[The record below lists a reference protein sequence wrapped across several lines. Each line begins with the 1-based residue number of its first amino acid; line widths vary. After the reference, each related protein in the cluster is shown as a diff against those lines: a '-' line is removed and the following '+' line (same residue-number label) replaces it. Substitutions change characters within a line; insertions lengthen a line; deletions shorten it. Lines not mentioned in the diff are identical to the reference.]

1 MQARANEE
9 PAYPIAAP
17 HRSSAGLWRRFIDS
31 MNQDERDNSTGEL
44 SDFTTT
50 PRVIFITALAVVI
63 GAASAVISLLLLR
76 AIGLFTN
83 LFFFHR
89 WDFSLVSPAGN
100 SLGILEVLVPIG
112 GGIIVGLLARYGSER
127 IRGHG
132 IPEAI
137 EAILVNGSRVEPKV
151 SVLKLVSSAI
161 SIGSGGPF
169 GAEGPIIVTGGSFG
183 SMIAQ
188 LFRLASVERKT
199 LLVAGAA
206 GGMSATFGSPVAAV
220 MLAAEV
226 LLFEWKP
233 RSLMPVIAAS
243 ATAAA
248 VRYYIIAPP
257 PIFPMQSSA
266 AALGVGGYA
275 GCILVGL
282 LASGLAILMTEGIY
296 LVEDTFRRLPIHWM
310 WWPALG
316 GLIVG
321 IGGLIFPAAL
331 GVGYGSIAS
340 MLRGNITLQVILGF
354 LFVKSIIWMISLGSG
369 TSGGIIAPLL
379 LIGGALGGL
388 ESFFL
393 PNAGPGFWPLI
404 SMAAVL
410 GSAMRAPLTGI
421 IFAFEL
427 THNTNAIIPLMFA
440 VGTAHLVMVLAL
452 KRSILTEKVA
462 RRGFHVSNELAVDPL
477 ERMLVREVMRTNIV
491 ALPAHASMRELMRSL
506 KGGKRQRGQSLLP
519 VIDAQ
524 DHLAGVLTRADLQ
537 RLLQEANGNGS
548 GGGAQISGKHTLDD
562 YVNRDPVVAYLDDT
576 LRVAVN
582 RMTETGYTRLP
593 VVDRHHPDKLM
604 GMVALRDLMK
614 ARQRNLEEERR
625 RERVLRIH
633 IFIPGRGVRQV
644 ATRTLPEPDIQPEIP
659 AETQPVVLPENAPAP
674 VVEAA
679 TRAKAQAEVEAT
691 DEARAEAEAKAETK
705 VKAEAR
711 AEAEAAAAQAATETA
726 ADGVSVAATEASAE
740 DTREA
745 ASEAASGPGA
755 QESLPTEKP

>member
-1 MQARANEE
+1 MQVSGDT
-9 PAYPIAAP
+9 AASRRP
-17 HRSSAGLWRRFIDS
+17 TAQGGAGLWQRFIHA
-31 MNQDERDNSTGEL
+31 MNEDERDTTNGEL

-83 LFFFHR
+83 LFFFQR
-89 WDFSLVSPAGN
+89 WNFALVSPAGN
-100 SLGILEVLVPIG
+100 KLGLLEVIIPVG
-112 GGIIVGLLARYGSER
+112 GGILVGLMARYGSER

-220 MLAAEV
+220 ALAIEV

-233 RSLMPVIAAS
+233 RSLLPVIAAS

-257 PIFPMQSSA
+257 PIFPMTASA
-266 AALGVGGYA
+266 PTLGLGGYA
-275 GCILVGL
+275 GCLLVGL
-282 LASGLAILMTEGIY
+282 LASVLAIFLTEAIY
-296 LVEDTFRRLPIHWM
+296 LIEDGFRKLPIHWM
-310 WWPALG
+310 WWPAIGGLVVGVG
-316 GLIVG
+316 GLIY
-321 IGGLIFPAAL
+321 PAAL

-354 LFVKSIIWMISLGSG
+354 LLVKSIIWIVSLGSG

-379 LIGGALGGL
+379 LMGGALGGL
-388 ESFFL
+388 EGLFL
-393 PNAGPGFWPLI
+393 PHAGLGFWPLV

-410 GSAMRAPLTGI
+410 GAAMRAPLTGI

-427 THNTNAIIPLMFA
+427 THNVNALIPLMIA
-440 VGTAHLVMVLAL
+440 VGIAHMVMVLAL
-452 KRSILTEKVA
+452 RRSILTEKVA
-462 RRGFHVSNELAVDPL
+462 RRGFHVSNELQVDPL
-477 ERMLVREVMRTNIV
+477 ERMLVREAMTTNIV
-491 ALPAHASMRELMRSL
+491 ALPAHASVEELARSITAGEHPRGQTLFPVIDDHRSLVGVLMRSDIERL
-506 KGGKRQRGQSLLP
+506 TEPDISEDGARDGERPVTVEELVKR
-519 VIDAQ
+519 
-524 DHLAGVLTRADLQ
+524 H
-537 RLLQEANGNGS
+537 
-548 GGGAQISGKHTLDD
+548 
-562 YVNRDPVVAYLDDT
+562 PVVAYPDDT

-593 VVDRHHPDKLM
+593 VVEREHPDKLL
-604 GMVALRDLMK
+604 GLVALNSLLK
-614 ARQRNLEEERR
+614 ARLRNLEEERR
-625 RERVLRIH
+625 RERILRIH
-633 IFIPGRGVRQV
+633 LFTPGEGREQLIDQPIEEADDADDARD
-644 ATRTLPEPDIQPEIP
+644 ATPTPD
-659 AETQPVVLPENAPAP
+659 
-674 VVEAA
+674 
-679 TRAKAQAEVEAT
+679 
-691 DEARAEAEAKAETK
+691 
-705 VKAEAR
+705 
-711 AEAEAAAAQAATETA
+711 
-726 ADGVSVAATEASAE
+726 TEAS
-740 DTREA
+740 
-745 ASEAASGPGA
+745 
-755 QESLPTEKP
+755 ESTETP